1 MTEAERQI
9 LQNARRACLASADA
23 IEAVLAGTGATLL
36 PATSKDTFVPLKTA
50 AAAWGVG
57 EDAARKR
64 VKRLRVDAPAMVTK
78 RNGGRW
84 WVHRDALV

>member
-9 LQNARRACLASADA
+9 LENARSACLASADA
-23 IEAVLAGTGATLL
+23 IAAILAGASAAPIPTA
-36 PATSKDTFVPLKTA
+36 PKDAFVPLKTA

-64 VKRLRVDAPAMVTK
+64 VKRLKVEASAMVTK

-84 WVHRDALV
+84 WVHREALL